1 MANLKAK
8 WTNKVKAQLKQIHD
22 YLKYE
27 KKTTQGAANV
37 KADLIQASKGVTYAE
52 QYQKDNINPD
62 YRRIVVRHYKL
73 IYKEEKG
80 IIIILR
86 VFDTL
91 RSPERLMK
99 GNE

>member
-1 MANLKAK
+1 MAKLKTE
-8 WTNKVKAQLKQIHD
+8 WTDKAKAQLRQIHD

-27 KKTTQGAANV
+27 KKTPQGAANV
-37 KADLIQASKGVTYAE
+37 KADLIRASKEVTYYE
-52 QYQKDNINPD
+52 QYQKDGINPD

-73 IYKEEKG
+73 IYKEERGK
-80 IIIILR
+80 IIILR

-91 RSPERLMK
+91 QSPERLME

>member
-1 MANLKAK
+1 MPKLKTE
-8 WTNKVKAQLKQIHD
+8 WTDKAKAQLKQIHD

-27 KKTTQGAANV
+27 KKTLQGAGNV
-37 KADLIQASKGVTYAE
+37 KADLIRASKGVTYAE
-52 QYQKDNINPD
+52 QYQKDDINPD

-73 IYKEEKG
+73 IYKEEQGK
-80 IIIILR
+80 IIILR

-91 RSPERLMK
+91 QSPERLME

>member
-1 MANLKAK
+1 MDRQGKGPVEAD
-8 WTNKVKAQLKQIHD
+8 TQLPE
-22 YLKYE
+22 YE
-27 KKTTQGAANV
+27 KKTPQGAANV
-37 KADLIQASKGVTYAE
+37 KADLIQASKEVTYAE

-80 IIIILR
+80 KIIILR

-91 RSPERLMK
+91 KSPERLME

>member
-1 MANLKAK
+1 M
-8 WTNKVKAQLKQIHD
+8 KQIHD

>member
-1 MANLKAK
+1 MAKLRVEWTDKA
-8 WTNKVKAQLKQIHD
+8 KAQLKQIHN

-27 KKTTQGAANV
+27 KKTPQGAANV
-37 KADLIQASKGVTYAE
+37 KADLIQASKEVTYAE

-80 IIIILR
+80 KIIILR

-91 RSPERLMK
+91 NSPERLME